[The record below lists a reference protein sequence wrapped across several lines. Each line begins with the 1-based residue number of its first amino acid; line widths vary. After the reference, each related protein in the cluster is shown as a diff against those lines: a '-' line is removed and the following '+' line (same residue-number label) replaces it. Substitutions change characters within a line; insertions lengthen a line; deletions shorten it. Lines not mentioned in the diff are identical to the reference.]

1 MFGVWPMVLSQTLKY
16 KLVGDDMN
24 TISGKIKYLPATN
37 DPLSADVYCIEGD
50 KYCYVYDVGND
61 ERSLQYINQIG
72 KEKVVVLSH
81 HHKDHTGNIVGLH
94 YRDLYVG
101 KKTYEVIGKGII
113 VEDALTIND
122 GVRIDV
128 SHCVSPHTEG
138 SLIITVD
145 NEYTLIADLYF
156 TRPPFDEEKAM
167 KMIDFLRNIDTQYFV
182 ISHQENENVI
192 PKEKLIA
199 ELTVYFSH

>member
-1 MFGVWPMVLSQTLKY
+1 MALFQTLKFN
-16 KLVGDDMN
+16 LVGDDMN
-24 TISGKIKYLPATN
+24 TIGRRIRYLTASN

-101 KKTYEVIGKGII
+101 KKTYEVIGKGIV
-113 VEDALTIND
+113 VEDTLTIND

>member
-1 MFGVWPMVLSQTLKY
+1 MILTVKQLQF
-16 KLVGDDMN
+16 VGDDMN

-101 KKTYEVIGKGII
+101 KKTYEIIGKGII
-113 VEDALTIND
+113 VEDTLTIND

>member
-1 MFGVWPMVLSQTLKY
+1 
-16 KLVGDDMN
+16 MN

-61 ERSLQYINQIG
+61 DRSLQYINQIG

-113 VEDALTIND
+113 VEDTLTIND

-128 SHCVSPHTEG
+128 IHCTSPHTDG
-138 SLIITVD
+138 SLIITID
-145 NEYTLIADLYF
+145 NEFTLIADLYF
-156 TRPPFDEEKAM
+156 TRPPVDKAKAL
-167 KMIDFLRNIDTQYFV
+167 KMIESLKQIDTKYFV
-182 ISHQENENVI
+182 ISHQEDQKVI
-192 PKEKLIA
+192 PKKTLIQ
-199 ELTVYFSH
+199 ELIEYFCEV

>member
-1 MFGVWPMVLSQTLKY
+1 
-16 KLVGDDMN
+16 MN
-24 TISGKIKYLPATN
+24 TISRKIKYLPTTN

-101 KKTYEVIGKGII
+101 KKTYEIIGKGII
-113 VEDALTIND
+113 VEDTLTIND

>member
-1 MFGVWPMVLSQTLKY
+1 MILTVKQLQF
-16 KLVGDDMN
+16 VGDDMN

-101 KKTYEVIGKGII
+101 KKTYEIIGKGIF
-113 VEDALTIND
+113 VEDTLTIND

-192 PKEKLIA
+192 PKEKLIT

>member
-1 MFGVWPMVLSQTLKY
+1 MILTVKQLQF
-16 KLVGDDMN
+16 VGDDMN
-24 TISGKIKYLPATN
+24 TISEKIKYLPATN

-101 KKTYEVIGKGII
+101 KKTYEIIGKGII

-156 TRPPFDEEKAM
+156 TRPPFDKEKAM
-167 KMIDFLRNIDTQYFV
+167 KMIDSLRSIDTKYFV
-182 ISHQENENVI
+182 ISHQEDGKVI
-192 PKEKLIA
+192 PKEKLIV
-199 ELTVYFSH
+199 ELTDYFNH